1 MSLLKIRLP
10 LLPNPLRLLCL
21 LIMLL
26 NLLEVT
32 PVEANPVEAA
42 PLEFTPLEAAPVEA
56 APLEEHL
63 STHDNPSSQP
73 PVINNLTPAS
83 PMTNDLEKMELLQ
96 SLLLVEGYS
105 FFVKLKAS

>member
-1 MSLLKIRLP
+1 
-10 LLPNPLRLLCL
+10 
-21 LIMLL
+21 MLL

-32 PVEANPVEAA
+32 PV
-42 PLEFTPLEAAPVEA
+42 EAAPVEA

-63 STHDNPSSQP
+63 STHDTLSP

>member
-1 MSLLKIRLP
+1 
-10 LLPNPLRLLCL
+10 
-21 LIMLL
+21 MLL

-42 PLEFTPLEAAPVEA
+42 PLEFAPLEAAPVEA
-56 APLEEHL
+56 APLEEHP
-63 STHDNPSSQP
+63 STHDTLSP